1 MTNCSD
7 VFILETNEDSA
18 KIIESFLHEYDSN
31 LKVETFIDY
40 KVGLEKIKEAQ
51 AQPIVIADIDTLEY
65 KDVLENLKLY
75 TLKLVFIST
84 DYTTNNIIKAM
95 RAGAKDFLPKPVI
108 KSDLLTVIKSLSLTD
123 ESDCKTNSKVI
134 AIYSNKGGI
143 GKTTIATNLAA
154 ELSKVTRDKV
164 ALVDLNLQLGDV
176 STFLNM
182 NPSFDVNYV
191 ITKLVD
197 KKEEAILQAF
207 ERYKETNLYVLA
219 EPSFIEQAEAVT
231 PQGIESLLKALRKIF
246 PYIVVDMSSSIDANS
261 LKILDKSDLVLLTS
275 IVNIPAIRNCQ
286 RCLTLFNSRKYPNEK
301 VRIVINRYM
310 ENDEIKIE
318 DIETAIGEK
327 IYWKIPNNYF
337 SIMDAINKGVTVGE
351 ISQNSNIAN
360 SFRDFAVKITDDIVQ
375 SALSAYRNR

>member
-1 MTNCSD
+1 MTNCPN

-18 KIIESFLHEYDSN
+18 KIIESFLHEYDSS

-40 KVGLEKIKEAQ
+40 KIGLEKIKEAQ
-51 AQPIVIADIDTLEY
+51 AQPIVIADIDTSEY

-95 RAGAKDFLPKPVI
+95 RAGAREFLPKPVI
-108 KSDLLTVIKSLSLTD
+108 KTDLLTIIKSLLQAEEPS
-123 ESDCKTNSKVI
+123 CKTNSKVI
-134 AIYSNKGGI
+134 TIYSNKGGI
-143 GKTTIATNLAA
+143 GKTTIACNLAA

-231 PQGIESLLKALRKIF
+231 PQGIDSLLEVLRKIF

-286 RCLTLFNSRKYPNEK
+286 RCLTLFNSRKYPKGK
-301 VRIVINRYM
+301 VRLVINRYM
-310 ENDEIKIE
+310 ENDEIKVE

-337 SIMDAINKGVTVGE
+337 SIMDAINKGITVSE
-351 ISQNSNIAN
+351 IGNNSNIAN
-360 SFRDFAVKITDDIVQ
+360 SFRDFAVKITDDMVEN
-375 SALSAYRNR
+375 ALSMYRNR